1 MSVGANLEDPSWPA
15 RRRLPRP
22 RKVPPMAPGD
32 IGFLLESSVVFV
44 RSHALYAMALGAGM
58 RTRHLHAL
66 DLGDVSPDGTLVNE
80 VVTPHRLAKPG
91 KEAPRFV
98 LTPELRQVVA
108 AYLAWRR
115 ARCAHFTTKLRTYVD
130 RKGVERCLSCG
141 DVADPSRAPL
151 LVSRGAKRL
160 SENYMRRE
168 FRRWRRELGLDPR
181 LRFDSMRAAYRDMEA
196 LRDGSYFRTLAGE
209 ADVSCAH

>member
-1 MSVGANLEDPSWPA
+1 MSAGVNLEDPSWPA
-15 RRRLPRP
+15 RRHLRQR
-22 RKVPPMAPGD
+22 RKVPAMAPGD

-44 RSHALYAMALGAGM
+44 RSHTLYALALGAGM

-80 VVTPHRLAKPG
+80 VVTPHRLEKAG
-91 KEAPRFV
+91 KQAPSFV
-98 LTPELRQVVA
+98 LTPGLTQVVA
-108 AYLAWRR
+108 RYLAWRR
-115 ARCAHFTTKLRTYVD
+115 ARCAHFTTALRTYVD
-130 RKGVERCLSCG
+130 RRGVDRCLSCG

-151 LVSRGAKRL
+151 FVSRGAKRL

-181 LRFDSMRAAYRDMEA
+181 LRFDSMRAAYRDMEV
-196 LRDGSYFRTLAGE
+196 LRDGSYFTALAGE